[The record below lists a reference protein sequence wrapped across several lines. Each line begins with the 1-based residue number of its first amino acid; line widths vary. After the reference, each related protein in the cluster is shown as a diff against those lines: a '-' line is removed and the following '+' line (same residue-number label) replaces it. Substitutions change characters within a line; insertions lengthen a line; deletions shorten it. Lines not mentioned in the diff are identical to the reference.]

1 MKSLVTVAT
10 VLVFGFFSI
19 SSSAQYMG
27 VRTGVGISNLI
38 TSTNSNST
46 FGRLF
51 SVHVGATIDFE
62 IADRFWLQ
70 SGTTFFKKGGANAFG
85 NFNLYYLELP
95 VTARFD
101 FLEVGAEGILY
112 ARAGFYSGML
122 LTANFNGT
130 KLDVGSRP
138 GDDFKFFDFGIISG
152 VGYGFNESI
161 DVGLA
166 VEFGFLNTDAEQS
179 TVSLTNGAIM
189 ITANY
194 RFGL

>member
-85 NFNLYYLELP
+85 N
-95 VTARFD
+95 
-101 FLEVGAEGILY
+101 
-112 ARAGFYSGML
+112 GFYSGML

>member
-1 MKSLVTVAT
+1 MKNLVTLSA
-10 VLVFGFFSI
+10 VLVFGFFSV

-38 TSTNSNST
+38 TSSNSNTT
-46 FGRLF
+46 FGRVF
-51 SVHVGATIDFE
+51 SAHLGGTIDFE
-62 IADRFWLQ
+62 LSDQFWLQ
-70 SGTTFFKKGGANAFG
+70 SGVTFFKKGAANSFS

-122 LTANFNGT
+122 LAANFNGT
-130 KLDVGSRP
+130 KLDIGNKV

-152 VGYGFNESI
+152 IGYGFNESI
-161 DVGLA
+161 DVGIA

-179 TVSLTNGAIM
+179 TISLTNGAIM